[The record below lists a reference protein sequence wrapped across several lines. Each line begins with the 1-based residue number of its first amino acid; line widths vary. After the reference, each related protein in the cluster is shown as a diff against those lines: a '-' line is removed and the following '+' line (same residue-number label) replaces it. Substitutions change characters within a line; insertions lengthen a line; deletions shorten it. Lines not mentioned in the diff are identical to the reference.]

1 MRWEDETRLVQ
12 TQSGDHVD
20 LEKCNL
26 EALMTAGCGDLSLH
40 AHTNRPT
47 CHSNSLVPLSIISI
61 TLHVIVANM
70 CYSNNTY
77 NSVP

>member
-12 TQSGDHVD
+12 TQSGDHVE

-40 AHTNRPT
+40 VHTRNGP
-47 CHSNSLVPLSIISI
+47 PF
-61 TLHVIVANM
+61 TLTRLCRSQSSQSHF
-70 CYSNNTY
+70 T
-77 NSVP
+77 